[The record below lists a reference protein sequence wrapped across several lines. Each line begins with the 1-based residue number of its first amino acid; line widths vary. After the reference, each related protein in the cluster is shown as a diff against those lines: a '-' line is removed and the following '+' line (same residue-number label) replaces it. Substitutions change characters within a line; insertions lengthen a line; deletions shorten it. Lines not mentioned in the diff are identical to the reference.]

1 MTSFKSGS
9 RPNSEVQAGYARV
22 HLVTQ
27 REEELV
33 PIHGDEKAAQFF
45 LVCTLA
51 GSVFDDGVGGFIR
64 QPR

>member
-1 MTSFKSGS
+1 
-9 RPNSEVQAGYARV
+9 
-22 HLVTQ
+22 VTQ